1 MRTIKLYITC
11 SDELTLDKN
20 VIGNLVR
27 QLNHVNNPK
36 GISIEL
42 WDCEDYDL
50 SDAVQSDMFV
60 ALFHKE
66 ADKLFFDGI
75 EKANE
80 AYSTKKSPKVFIYF
94 KDLITEEESR
104 ILMEQSNPKGK
115 ITLQDALAKGHV
127 PLEDFIRDL
136 INGNHQ

>member
-1 MRTIKLYITC
+1 M
-11 SDELTLDKN
+11 TLDKN

>member
-60 ALFHKE
+60 ALFHKVIAAE
-66 ADKLFFDGI
+66 WMYHPYHF
-75 EKANE
+75 EM
-80 AYSTKKSPKVFIYF
+80 Y
-94 KDLITEEESR
+94 
-104 ILMEQSNPKGK
+104 QS
-115 ITLQDALAKGHV
+115 
-127 PLEDFIRDL
+127 
-136 INGNHQ
+136 